1 MFYFE
6 NNFKTTI
13 IQNMKQIHF
22 DVLNG
27 NIYLT
32 GHIELKSNT
41 IRYGKDQKMNRI
53 WRAICNFDKHNAFED
68 VNCHFL

>member
-1 MFYFE
+1 MYLME
-6 NNFKTTI
+6 
-13 IQNMKQIHF
+13 
-22 DVLNG
+22 
-27 NIYLT
+27 IYIT